1 MKQNTEKINVS
12 LPKDTLE
19 IADSNRAK
27 FGFKTRS
34 EFIDAAIREYVS
46 RSIMREFSGE
56 LAHLYTRIS
65 RSEIKDLEEHL
76 SKLSYKIA
84 VELAQINLLLVSAMD
99 LDWMDTSKLRGEA
112 VKLVKGSRGYIP
124 LNVARKNQVELKP
137 DMDIEDMAPINLY
150 QTEIRDTLFS
160 VSYEG
165 AGVDEETMNKILK
178 AIDYTVVMLKDKKER
193 NKL

>member
-12 LPKDTLE
+12 PPSDTLE

-56 LAHLYTRIS
+56 LAQLYTNIEH
-65 RSEIKDLEEHL
+65 SEIKDLEEHL

-99 LDWMDTSKLRGEA
+99 LNWEDTSKLRGVA
-112 VKLVKGSRGYIP
+112 IRLVNGSRGYVP
-124 LNVARKNQVELKP
+124 LNVARKNQVEFKS
-137 DMDIEDMAPINLY
+137 DMGPMDPINLY

-165 AGVDEETMNKILK
+165 ADVDEETMNKILK
-178 AIDYTVVMLKDKKER
+178 AIDYTVVMSKDKKER
-193 NKL
+193 N